1 MYISIYLNIYIY
13 IYRHVNSKER
23 REEENVFGYKIFF
36 HRSQLLS
43 ESKNE
48 MFKLKLKLN
57 EENVS
62 DYMWLTKSE
71 MKEIL
76 NSDYW
81 NCINDIL

>member
-1 MYISIYLNIYIY
+1 MCIYFNIFEFIN
-13 IYRHVNSKER
+13 RHVNNKER
-23 REEENVFGYKIFF
+23 QEQEDVFGYKIFF
-36 HRSQLLS
+36 HRTQLLS

-48 MFKLKLKLN
+48 MFKLKLKFN

-71 MKEIL
+71 MKEVL
-76 NSDYW
+76 NNDYW